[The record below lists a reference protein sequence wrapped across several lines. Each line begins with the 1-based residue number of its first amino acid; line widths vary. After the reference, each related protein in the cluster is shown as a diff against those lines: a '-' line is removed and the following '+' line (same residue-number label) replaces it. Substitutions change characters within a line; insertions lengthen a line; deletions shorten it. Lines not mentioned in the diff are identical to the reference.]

1 MLINLAH
8 MCRDL
13 DCLSCRTSVV
23 RVGEEEAT
31 EGQIRVEEVEGE
43 EEEDKHGRHL

>member
-1 MLINLAH
+1 MLIVVTHICTGLNS
-8 MCRDL
+8 
-13 DCLSCRTSVV
+13 LSCRTSVV

-31 EGQIRVEEVEGE
+31 EGQVRVEEVEGE